1 MSYGQRYHMKDTN
14 QTIFRYRWNLGF
26 PLGGERDQSYDK
38 IVDEDM

>member
-1 MSYGQRYHMKDTN
+1 MRYGQRYAMKDSN

-26 PLGGERDQSYDK
+26 PLGGKRDQSYGK